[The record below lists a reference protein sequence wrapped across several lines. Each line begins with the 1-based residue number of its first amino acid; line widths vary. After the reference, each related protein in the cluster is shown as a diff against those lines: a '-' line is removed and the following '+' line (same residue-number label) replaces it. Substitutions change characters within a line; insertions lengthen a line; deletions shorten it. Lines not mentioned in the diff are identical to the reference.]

1 MAAQVAL
8 RRQQTTDSDANPS
21 GVLNRI
27 HKLETLLNQKRIYQ
41 KHLRSLQQSSLA
53 KDVLS
58 GKFRRK
64 FTISWLDRSQLLT
77 TSQESLSVCGR
88 RWTTKCNH
96 LLGATNGHPSTQS
109 VIRAK
114 A

>member
-8 RRQQTTDSDANPS
+8 RRQQTTTDSDANPS

-58 GKFRRK
+58 GKFVSAKVSHSVR
-64 FTISWLDRSQLLT
+64 LQLINHHK
-77 TSQESLSVCGR
+77 SRVCL
-88 RWTTKCNH
+88 WVEMDH
-96 LLGATNGHPSTQS
+96 QM
-109 VIRAK
+109 
-114 A
+114 